1 MSSPSLYEAAVVSKW
16 RLTGDKC
23 DIRVLRDAYF
33 EIFFQKHRNNR
44 RYNVKNVIEDLRRK
58 KDDVWS
64 SNWNARDRYSREYYA
79 LTRFDNDEEQLRYYM
94 KECFINNGSTGNL
107 YKILRKYGRK
117 VPMSPGVWQFDPEY
131 AESKVNIYFQTM
143 TTMVLKHVEEHFNK
157 DKRVANVWK
166 FSYDEPHAYYY
177 NMNLYCYFSTPFMR
191 IPFNITLRKQ
201 SIGVWSRLVNGG
213 ETEIMFHDNYHGDFS
228 GITDFLH
235 TIQDTFINEE
245 ENN

>member
-16 RLTGDKC
+16 RLTGDRC

-64 SNWNARDRYSREYYA
+64 SNWNARDRYSRQYYA

-131 AESKVNIYFQTM
+131 AESKVGIYFQVM
-143 TTMVLKHVEEHFNK
+143 TTMVLKHVEEYFNK
-157 DKRVANVWK
+157 FKDIANVWK
-166 FSYDEPHAYYY
+166 FSYDEPHKYYY

-201 SIGVWSRLVNGG
+201 SIGVWSRLVNDGK
-213 ETEIMFHDNYHGDFS
+213 TDIMYHDNYHGNFS
-228 GITDFLH
+228 VITDFLRM
-235 TIQDTFINEE
+235 IQDTFITEDE
-245 ENN
+245 

>member
-1 MSSPSLYEAAVVSKW
+1 
-16 RLTGDKC
+16 
-23 DIRVLRDAYF
+23 
-33 EIFFQKHRNNR
+33 
-44 RYNVKNVIEDLRRK
+44 VIEDLKNK

-64 SNWNARDRYSREYYA
+64 SNWNARDRYSRQYYA

-94 KECFINNGSTGNL
+94 KECFINNGNTGHL
-107 YKILRKYGRK
+107 YKILHKYGRK

-143 TTMVLKHVEEHFNK
+143 TTMVLKHVEEYFNK
-157 DKRVANVWK
+157 CKHIAKVWK

-201 SIGVWSRLVNGG
+201 SIGVWSRLVNDGK
-213 ETEIMFHDNYHGDFS
+213 TDIIYHDNYHGNFS
-228 GITDFLH
+228 AITDFLNM
-235 TIQDTFINEE
+235 IQDTFITEDEE
-245 ENN
+245 TECN